1 LLKIGKVESLEY
13 KEDLKAT
20 GNERKLLKIGMDEI
34 VQQQI
39 SLENWVEKYLPLK
52 VHTNLAELLEEVI
65 DEEKRQ

>member
-1 LLKIGKVESLEY
+1 MLKIGKVESLEY

-52 VHTNLAELLEEVI
+52 VHTNLAELLEDVI